1 MKQLILV
8 LFLGLFVSGVAHAQ
22 EYKKTLKS
30 INKSLASYYANPM
43 ENKAVLTTALND
55 LDQVFKAEDAMAD
68 ADAWLTKGM
77 ILNEL
82 SRNEM
87 AKKQLDPN
95 FVFGSVDAPSM
106 AYDAFKKA
114 YSIAVKKSQS
124 KDALTNL
131 VETESNLN
139 NMGITLFQVEDYK
152 GAFKNFSKTIDI
164 HNLLKENK
172 QKSRLDDPNVF
183 KDQNFYTGASAYLS
197 GDKEA
202 AVPFFE
208 TSMAAGSTFPL
219 IFEGLFQ
226 HYIETNPEKALAI
239 LDQGKKAN
247 PEDNSL
253 LFAEINYYLAKGK
266 LDVLTDKLKAAIAA
280 EPDNLSVINTLGNVY
295 DQLNQQERTAGNIAK
310 ADEYFDQAMNY
321 FGQALQKDPN
331 NFDAKYS
338 QGALFYNKAASLTSK
353 LNEVANDFSSAGTKK
368 FNDIK
373 SEMDG
378 LFNKALPYFLDAEK
392 LNGQDMN
399 TMIALKEIYAR
410 TGNLEKS
417 SAYKAK
423 LDALN
428 K

>member
-1 MKQLILV
+1 MKQIMLV
-8 LFLGLFVSGVAHAQ
+8 FFLGFVVSSISNAQ

-30 INKSLASYYANPM
+30 INKSLAPYYANPM
-43 ENKAVLTTALND
+43 ENKAVLTTALAD
-55 LDQVFKAEDAMAD
+55 LEQVFKAEDAMAD
-68 ADAWLTKGM
+68 ADAWLTKGL
-77 ILNEL
+77 ILNEI

-87 AKKQLDPN
+87 AKKQLDAN
-95 FVFGSVDAPSM
+95 FMFGSIDAPVM

-139 NMGITLFQVEDYK
+139 NMGIILFQGEDYK
-152 GAFKNFSKTIDI
+152 GAFKNFTKTIDI

-172 QKSRLDDPNVF
+172 LKSRLDDAAIY
-183 KDQNFYTGASAYLS
+183 KDQTFYTGASAYLA

-208 TSMAAGSTFPL
+208 SSLEAGSTFPL

-226 HYIETNPEKALAI
+226 HYIESNPDKAMTI

-253 LFAEINYYLAKGK
+253 LFAEINHYLSKGK

-295 DQLNQQERTAGNIAK
+295 DQLNQQERTAGNTAK
-310 ADEYFDQAMNY
+310 ADEYFDLAMTY

-338 QGALFYNKAASLTSK
+338 QGALYYNKAASLTSK

-373 SEMDG
+373 AEMDG

-392 LNGQDMN
+392 LNGTDMN

-410 TGNLEKS
+410 TGDLEKS
-417 SAYKAK
+417 STYKAK
-423 LDALN
+423 LEALN